1 MNSEQENSL
10 ENILE
15 PSSNSASAALQA
27 AHASAASRG
36 ALQAANL
43 AKAEAEA
50 LGVAA
55 MRLRDEATA
64 AADQLNNL
72 GKLTDIARGL
82 KLSADADGVRNF
94 VATVTLDEGESEG
107 KVVEAVRLM
116 TLHKSKGLE
125 FEVVIVTHC
134 EDGSIPLA
142 AFSKADVEEERRL
155 LYVGATRAKDK
166 LLFVWRRRRIKIT
179 KKGAFDGDATL
190 CPFLIE
196 LSGKLPPELLVFKA
210 TRPLKVAARPPG
222 AQRPGA
228 PSSWKRT
235 ASTFA
240 PRRGILG

>member
-155 LYVGATRAKDK
+155 LYVGA
-166 LLFVWRRRRIKIT
+166 
-179 KKGAFDGDATL
+179 FDGDATL